1 MVIESSRHA
10 SARLTLP
17 LVQIVIAATLFIVGR
32 YTRTVVPGR
41 EYYYGEAATR
51 VCHALN
57 APVML
62 FRFVVLGLWN
72 AAHLTGSSV
81 ENVVDT
87 GIFLVGVGL
96 LWYLVGATIDSW
108 RQEHVVI
115 LVTLPAWARV
125 SLGLFLIIV
134 GILLGIMGIGIWNL
148 IRWKSVLQ
156 ATLEASLY
164 ELWALGLIGFCACD
178 LLRLVR
184 IKGEAPSNSRT

>member
-1 MVIESSRHA
+1 MRA
-10 SARLTLP
+10 SARVTLP
-17 LVQIVIAATLFIVGR
+17 LVQIVIAATLFIVGH

-62 FRFVVLGLWN
+62 FRFVVMGLWN
-72 AAHLTGSSV
+72 AADLTGSSV
-81 ENVVDT
+81 ENVVDP
-87 GIFLVGVGL
+87 GIFLVGVAL
-96 LWYLVGATIDSW
+96 LWYLVGTTIDLW
-108 RQEHVVI
+108 RQKHIVI
-115 LVTLPAWARV
+115 LATLPAWARV

-164 ELWALGLIGFCACD
+164 ELWALGLIAFCAYD
-178 LLRLVR
+178 LLHLVR
-184 IKGEAPSNSRT
+184 AKEEAQSNSRT